1 MSEVMSKL
9 MAAYAQV
16 NESKFLIPEEIPT
29 QERTAFMG
37 AAAAAHKAGQSHF
50 NFGGKKHKVTMQKD
64 TATAIADQKEAAD
77 LDKTNADKAIKHD
90 CATHVEHVEWGEG
103 NPISGQHTIV
113 ETTEGNGYVTHYD
126 IVFEHGIERNVAVE
140 DLTILAEMSHGHA
153 KKKKTEEVKES
164 KKAALAKKLAK
175 ASASSEKGKAAVTLP
190 KAPFEIP
197 KKESLAD
204 RIKGKMSTNE
214 DEVVMN
220 PKKEK
225 KEKNSDAETAQ
236 EAVIYTRIKEARKMK
251 ATADKG
257 GEHTKSATDQE
268 EMGDKQASS
277 KGAQDM
283 MNTPKQV
290 IDNPEASGDEVNKA
304 ASAGPKAAMRKGD
317 NAAGDK
323 KIIPSATPT
332 KGM

>member
-1 MSEVMSKL
+1 

-64 TATAIADQKEAAD
+64 TATAIADQKEAA
-77 LDKTNADKAIKHD
+77 
-90 CATHVEHVEWGEG
+90 
-103 NPISGQHTIV
+103 
-113 ETTEGNGYVTHYD
+113 
-126 IVFEHGIERNVAVE
+126 
-140 DLTILAEMSHGHA
+140 
-153 KKKKTEEVKES
+153 EVKES

-175 ASASSEKGKAAVTLP
+175 ASAPSEKGKKAVSLP

-197 KKESLAD
+197 KKDLNLESSAYYTHTVAKHLAKKDGHDYSKLPVYHVGKPHQQGYAKKAKDALARGEYKSGLHDSTKIESLAD
-204 RIKGKMSTNE
+204 RIKGKMSANE
-214 DEVVMN
+214 EDDVVMN

-225 KEKNSDAETAQ
+225 KEKNSDAEMAQ
-236 EAVIYTRIKEARKMK
+236 ESMVYTRIKEARKMK
-251 ATADKG
+251 AAADKG

-290 IDNPEASGDEVNKA
+290 VDNPEASGDEVNKA